1 MKEKLITLL
10 DGIDE
15 DIVLFEGEDLFD
27 AGVIDSFMVIEIVEE
42 IERNFNIEIS
52 ADDVVRE
59 NFCTVERMLAL
70 LKKMMGMKKY

>member
-59 NFCTVERMLAL
+59 NFRTVESMLAL
-70 LKKMMGMKKY
+70 LESVVKK